1 MIGFPF
7 DSHVTFESDGTPVY
21 DRAIT
26 SAPLRKLI
34 AKLLTDGIL
43 PNPSTNLQVEAGSGM
58 NVVVNPGFAICFRRV
73 ETGRKSADA
82 CNSGSRF

>member
-34 AKLLTDGIL
+34 AKLLTDGVYQTHL
-43 PNPSTNLQVEAGSGM
+43 PICRSKQV
-58 NVVVNPGFAICFRRV
+58 V
-73 ETGRKSADA
+73 E
-82 CNSGSRF
+82 

>member
-34 AKLLTDGIL
+34 AKIINGWRFTKPIYQ
-43 PNPSTNLQVEAGSGM
+43 SAG
-58 NVVVNPGFAICFRRV
+58 R
-73 ETGRKSADA
+73 
-82 CNSGSRF
+82 SR

>member
-34 AKLLTDGIL
+34 AKLLTDGVL
-43 PNPSTNLQVEAGSGM
+43 PNPSTNLQV
-58 NVVVNPGFAICFRRV
+58 
-73 ETGRKSADA
+73 
-82 CNSGSRF
+82 

>member
-34 AKLLTDGIL
+34 GKIMTDGVLAEPIDKF
-43 PNPSTNLQVEAGSGM
+43 AG
-58 NVVVNPGFAICFRRV
+58 R
-73 ETGRKSADA
+73 
-82 CNSGSRF
+82 SRQWNECE